1 MKILKNLSWQ
11 VATAVLL
18 LLPAVIFAQK
28 QTTEQQVAAIKADV
42 ANYYW
47 GEGFG
52 ATYSEADRMA
62 LTELISKISVSI
74 EATISNRD
82 SEVNGD
88 YKSEYDISFKS
99 YSNATL
105 NGAQVIVV
113 SNEPESQVFRFIS
126 KKDC

>member
-52 ATYSEADRMA
+52 SGAT
-62 LTELISKISVSI
+62 
-74 EATISNRD
+74 
-82 SEVNGD
+82 G
-88 YKSEYDISFKS
+88 
-99 YSNATL
+99 
-105 NGAQVIVV
+105 GAGR
-113 SNEPESQVFRFIS
+113 PESLHGL
-126 KKDC
+126 